1 MDAGIVD
8 TINREDARKIAARFD
23 QIDEHILDG
32 MLLPV
37 PWYFTSMAKT
47 LTSENSTSNSDRA
60 WLVGQI
66 TTNIPGLRFDGE
78 PADGDWENLF
88 SNIRAEILARRARD
102 PQTPPAK
109 AAATQLAEVV

>member
-1 MDAGIVD
+1 MDAAIAD

-23 QIDEHILDG
+23 QIDEHLLPG
-32 MLLPV
+32 MLLPE
-37 PWYFTSMAKT
+37 PWYNASMAQS
-47 LTSENSTSNSDRA
+47 LMGENDATNADRA

-88 SNIRAEILARRARD
+88 TNIRAEIEARRARD
-102 PQTPPAK
+102 PKTPPAQ
-109 AAATQLAEVV
+109 AAATQLGCVV